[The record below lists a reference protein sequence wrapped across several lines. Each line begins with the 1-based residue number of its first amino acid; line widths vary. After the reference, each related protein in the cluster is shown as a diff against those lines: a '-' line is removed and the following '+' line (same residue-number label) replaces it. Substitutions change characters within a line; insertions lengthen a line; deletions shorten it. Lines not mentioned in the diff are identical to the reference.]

1 MLLKNIFR
9 TITVVILLSCRN
21 TPNQKVNFSSICRSV
36 LVFTGKAPVF
46 CLAAVHILPW
56 QDFLGLLTV
65 NIALAYSSTPILTV
79 PATRFLITHGELQNP
94 YKHSSLKQQQKGVG
108 AEDWRGEALTVQNP
122 ALQTED
128 GPFKNNQCE
137 LCLRSSFPGK
147 EKNISEKRA

>member
-108 AEDWRGEALTVQNP
+108 AEDWRGEALPVQNP

-128 GPFKNNQCE
+128 SPFKNNQCE

>member
-1 MLLKNIFR
+1 MLLQHCRKKCPFRLKKPPNPTNVIFYFCTIQIDHLRESQLKNAKYPKPSENVLPKNIFR

-56 QDFLGLLTV
+56 QDFLGQLTV
-65 NIALAYSSTPILTV
+65 NIALAHSSTPILTV

-94 YKHSSLKQQQKGVG
+94 CTRG
-108 AEDWRGEALTVQNP
+108 A
-122 ALQTED
+122 
-128 GPFKNNQCE
+128 
-137 LCLRSSFPGK
+137 
-147 EKNISEKRA
+147 

>member
-1 MLLKNIFR
+1 M
-9 TITVVILLSCRN
+9 
-21 TPNQKVNFSSICRSV
+21 

-46 CLAAVHILPW
+46 CLAAVHILSW

-108 AEDWRGEALTVQNP
+108 AEDWSRGGEALPVQNP
-122 ALQTED
+122 VLQTED
-128 GPFKNNQCE
+128 SPFKNNQCE

-147 EKNISEKRA
+147 EKNTSEKRA